1 MSAPYNPAP
10 GGQQPDDQSQWG
22 GYSGGNYP
30 QQNQPGYP
38 GQDEY
43 QQPGGY
49 GQSSYPQPGGY
60 QQGGYQPG
68 GYQQGG
74 YQQGGY
80 QQGGYQQGGYQQ
92 GNYPQQP
99 SGYGY
104 GQGYSG
110 YGNEQRQTL
119 GIVGIAVAIVG
130 AVVLISG
137 FFLSWYKIAGQE
149 AKFSDIH
156 KDLSDAGSLAPGLAK
171 AYFGWLAWVLL
182 VLVIIAAVVA
192 NLPVGAAV
200 LPMRIVAPVIGL
212 LGVLLTLLAL
222 NSYWDKAKDTP
233 AGQGADLGIFKHS
246 AIGLY
251 LTLAGF
257 IIAGVAGVFGPRRA

>member
-10 GGQQPDDQSQWG
+10 GGQQPGDQSQWG

-38 GQDEY
+38 GPDER

-60 QQGGYQPG
+60 QQGGYQ
-68 GYQQGG
+68 QGG

-80 QQGGYQQGGYQQ
+80 QQGS
-92 GNYPQQP
+92 YPQQP

-104 GQGYSG
+104 GQGYSS

-119 GIVGIAVAIVG
+119 GIVGLVVAIVG
-130 AVVLISG
+130 AIVLISG

-156 KDLSDAGSLAPGLAK
+156 KDLSNAGSLAPGLAK

-192 NLPVGAAV
+192 NLPVGPAV

-222 NSYWDKAKDTP
+222 NSYWNKAKETP